1 MSLEEKINADIKQ
14 AMLAK
19 EKERLEALRA
29 IKSAVLLLKTDK
41 NFTGEIAEKD
51 EIATLQRLVKQ
62 RKEAAL
68 MYKEQNR
75 EELYQEE
82 MFQVGI
88 IEKYLPQQMS
98 EEEIRLALQNIIKE
112 VGATSA
118 KDMGKVMGNAQK
130 TFAGKADNKIVSQIV
145 KELLG

>member
-1 MSLEEKINADIKQ
+1 
-14 AMLAK
+14 
-19 EKERLEALRA
+19 
-29 IKSAVLLLKTDK
+29 
-41 NFTGEIAEKD
+41 
-51 EIATLQRLVKQ
+51 
-62 RKEAAL
+62 

-75 EELYQEE
+75 EDLYEVE

-98 EEEIRLALQNIIKE
+98 EQEIRIALENIIKE
-112 VGATSA
+112 TGASSA

-130 TFAGKADNKIVSQIV
+130 QFAGKADNKIVSQIV

>member
-75 EELYQEE
+75 EELYDVE

-98 EEEIRLALQNIIKE
+98 EEEIRIALQAIIKE
-112 VGATSA
+112 VGATTA

>member
-1 MSLEEKINADIKQ
+1 MKLEEKINADIKQ

-19 EKERLEALRA
+19 EKEKLEALRA
-29 IKSAVLLLKTDK
+29 VKSAVLLLKTDK
-41 NFTGEIAEKD
+41 NFTGQIAEKD

-68 MYKEQNR
+68 MYKEQSR
-75 EELYQEE
+75 EDLYEVE

-98 EEEIRLALQNIIKE
+98 EQEIRITLENIIKE
-112 VGATSA
+112 TGASSA

-130 TFAGKADNKIVSQIV
+130 QFAGKADNKIVSQIV

>member
-1 MSLEEKINADIKQ
+1 MKLEERINADIKT

-19 EKERLEALRA
+19 EKEKLEALRA

-75 EELYQEE
+75 EDLYNDEI
-82 MFQVGI
+82 FQVGI
-88 IEKYLPQQMS
+88 IEKYLPEQMS
-98 EEEIRLALQNIIKE
+98 EDDIRLSLEKIIKE
-112 VGATSA
+112 TGASSA
-118 KDMGKVMGNAQK
+118 KDMGKVMGAAQK
-130 TFAGKADNKIVSQIV
+130 EFAGKADNKIVSQIV
-145 KELLG
+145 KELLS